1 MPLDHM
7 SQHLIDQYLITVVHF
22 VIGIPLLIAIMRSRS
37 SAVID
42 EPALT
47 LPHEFKESLEGSADT
62 GVEFSPVD
70 S

>member
-1 MPLDHM
+1 M

-47 LPHEFKESLEGSADT
+47 LPHEVKESLEVSGDM
-62 GVEFSPVD
+62 GVELSPVNN
-70 S
+70 